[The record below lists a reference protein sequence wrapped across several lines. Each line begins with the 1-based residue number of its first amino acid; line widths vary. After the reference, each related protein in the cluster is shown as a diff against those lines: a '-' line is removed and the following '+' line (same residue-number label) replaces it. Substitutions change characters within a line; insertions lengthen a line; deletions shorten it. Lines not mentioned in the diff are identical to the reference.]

1 MLVCIGS
8 DNCTAL
14 ENSNREIPEH
24 LKELHQDYLH
34 KLDEGEIEKK
44 RANIGYIGKGY
55 KFDIDEEN

>member
-1 MLVCIGS
+1 MI
-8 DNCTAL
+8 TAL